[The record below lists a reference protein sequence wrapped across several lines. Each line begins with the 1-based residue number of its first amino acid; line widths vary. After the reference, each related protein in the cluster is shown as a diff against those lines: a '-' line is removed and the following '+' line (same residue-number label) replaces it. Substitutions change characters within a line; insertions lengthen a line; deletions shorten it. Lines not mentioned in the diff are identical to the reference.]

1 MNLCRLHKINC
12 ENCILQNLV
21 SNYFFL
27 ISESIRPGGRPE
39 NAAQPRSI
47 ADYDYTLKSIPD
59 YDASDYIDGD
69 FDRVQGTPSQQRT
82 TKIQLIP
89 SSNFDDKKKETT
101 TSRSRT
107 SSSSSSS
114 SSSQKSESS
123 FNLSD
128 FLEATPSGQPPP
140 FELSRIT
147 PSRGSAT
154 TSSQFEHTTS
164 SAAPLSVLDR

>member
-1 MNLCRLHKINC
+1 MSTTKWQNIAGSKKI
-12 ENCILQNLV
+12 
-21 SNYFFL
+21 F

-89 SSNFDDKKKETT
+89 SSNFDSDKKKETT